1 MDRRDFL
8 KTTVISASLLP
19 FIKLDEAE
27 AFSLKTEEVPQEVE
41 LPPPD
46 AEVYNLTC
54 QYCMVQC
61 GYKAYVWE
69 RGKGRKPSGA
79 YTGALSGE

>member
-8 KTTVISASLLP
+8 KSSLIDAGLLP
-19 FIKLDEAE
+19 LLTWEEAK
-27 AFSLKTEEVPQEVE
+27 AFSLDAELMPEDLE
-41 LPPPD
+41 LPPKD
-46 AEVYNLTC
+46 AQVFNLTC

-69 RGKGRKPSGA
+69 QRELILQPYLGNGSIL
-79 YTGALSGE
+79 TL